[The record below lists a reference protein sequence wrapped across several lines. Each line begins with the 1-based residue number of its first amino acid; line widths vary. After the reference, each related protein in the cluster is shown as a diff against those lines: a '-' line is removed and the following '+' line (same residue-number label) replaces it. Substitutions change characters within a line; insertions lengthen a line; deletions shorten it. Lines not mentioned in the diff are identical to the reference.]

1 MAAVYVSNLV
11 VNTGTTFT
19 QTFSLENS
27 DSSSILNLSGYSISA
42 QMRKHAG
49 SSTYISFNASVV
61 NPNAGTVKVGLGTT
75 TTASLKPGRY
85 VYDVL
90 ITDNVGAITRVVE
103 GSVLVRE
110 GVTR

>member
-11 VNTGTTFT
+11 VNTGATFT

-27 DSSSILNLSGYSISA
+27 DSNSTLNLSGYSVSA

-49 SSTYISFNASVV
+49 SSSYTTFDSSIL
-61 NPNAGTVKVGLGTT
+61 NPTAGTIKVGLGTT
-75 TTASLKPGRY
+75 ATASLKPGRY
-85 VYDVL
+85 VYDV
-90 ITDNVGAITRVVE
+90 IISDDSGTITRVVE

>member
-27 DSSSILNLSGYSISA
+27 DSSSILNLGGYTVSA

-49 SSTYISFNASVV
+49 SSSYTSFSASVV
-61 NPNAGTVKVGLGTT
+61 NATAGTVRVGLGTT

-90 ITDNVGAITRVVE
+90 ITDNAGVITRVVE

>member
-27 DSSSILNLSGYSISA
+27 DSSSVLNLGGYTVSA

-49 SSTYISFNASVV
+49 SSAYTSFTASIL
-61 NPNAGTVKVGLGTT
+61 NPSAGTIKVGLGTT
-75 TTASLKPGRY
+75 TTVSLKPGRY

-90 ITDNVGAITRVVE
+90 ITDNSGVITRVVE

>member
-1 MAAVYVSNLV
+1 M
-11 VNTGTTFT
+11 G
-19 QTFSLENS
+19 
-27 DSSSILNLSGYSISA
+27 GYSVSA

-49 SSTYISFNASVV
+49 SSSYTSFSASVV
-61 NPNAGTVKVGLGTT
+61 NATAGTVRVGLGTT

-90 ITDNVGAITRVVE
+90 ITDNAGVITRVVE

>member
-27 DSSSILNLSGYSISA
+27 DSSSILNLSGYTVSA

-49 SSTYISFNASVV
+49 SSSYTTFSSAVLNST
-61 NPNAGTVKVGLGTT
+61 AGTIRVGLGTT

-90 ITDNVGAITRVVE
+90 ITDNAGVITRVVE